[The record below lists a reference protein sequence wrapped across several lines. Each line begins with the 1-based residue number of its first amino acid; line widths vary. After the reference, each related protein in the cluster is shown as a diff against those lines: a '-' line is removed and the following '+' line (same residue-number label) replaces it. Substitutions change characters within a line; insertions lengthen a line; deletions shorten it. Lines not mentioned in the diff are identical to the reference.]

1 MAEYEFTR
9 PHHIED
15 AARAGA
21 NHTAYFLALDAA
33 AVAYQR
39 SKHLDN
45 NGPAAVARDS
55 ELSHPVAAMAAAV
68 TAGQG
73 FGMDI
78 ESNRDH
84 VTLRIDIDVVHP
96 SDRIEF
102 PITENQY
109 MAFDG
114 DDGHVAVILTIDCQT
129 MGVDAEPLSDDK
141 IYQYGK
147 FLTEQLLNWYGTT
160 RNHLPFDIN
169 YVVINEP
176 EEP

>member
-1 MAEYEFTR
+1 VTQNTSTTH
-9 PHHIED
+9 PVTED
-15 AARAGA
+15 AARASA
-21 NHTAYFLALDAA
+21 DHTAYILALETADLT
-33 AVAYQR
+33 YQR
-39 SKHLDN
+39 LEHLY
-45 NGPAAVARDS
+45 GSRPPVIARSS
-55 ELSHPVAAMAAAV
+55 EFRHPVASMAAVVA
-68 TAGQG
+68 AGPKYNLYDEPNG
-73 FGMDI
+73 D
-78 ESNRDH
+78 R

-96 SDRIEF
+96 SDRIGF